1 MAASSSQVA
10 VTHEDWLSLCDPE
23 QPWFTLPVMK
33 RAFPQGVNRVS
44 SINRAEHK
52 VRWDEVYNAANRT
65 EYIEWLLREVL
76 GWRDDYCV
84 GAQLPEN
91 LRAGVTQQE
100 VTVVPDGAYCPASVS
115 PVGVFEDF
123 SAAEDVSSAE
133 PKPVPQVLVFTL
145 PVPVCTDPT
154 SRARDGWSVTWIER
168 AAQCCREFKV
178 PLALVTDGDYL
189 TLVHASDNH
198 PTGWGTW
205 RASVF
210 ATEPAFLDSFV
221 SMLDARRFTTVA
233 DTDTPAALL
242 VESVGSQADVTDQL
256 GSQVRQAVELLVNA
270 ISRANLDRGGHLLD
284 GIPPKQVY
292 EAAVTVVMRLVILL
306 VAEEKNLLP
315 IDEEQ
320 YRQLYAVHTLHE
332 DLERERSENP
342 ESLETRCTAWHRL
355 LSTARALH
363 AGVRHHDLFIPAYG
377 SSLFDPDRFGF
388 LEGRTH
394 DQSRHPSVSTPIQ
407 VTDADILAIL
417 DALLVLRFRS
427 AAGVTD
433 TRRLSYR
440 NVEVE
445 QVGHV
450 YEKLL
455 DHSVQVADG
464 PVLGCKGK
472 QGAEPEIPLRWL
484 EAAQMAGREAL
495 LEFLSDS
502 GGKNKGH
509 YVGTKKQVAKML
521 ADEPASRLAEL
532 RAACGGNPDL
542 TERIKPYVNLL
553 RVDLRNRPVVFLP
566 GAVYVTETGSNRAS
580 GTAYTSRKLAEEVTE
595 YALAPL
601 CYSPGPQ
608 DTADANQWVLRPS
621 NELLALK
628 VCDPAVGSG
637 AILVA
642 ACRYL
647 ADRVIRAWNAEGDPR
662 VSDVATAADDP
673 NRLAGKLDALRL
685 VAERC
690 CYGVDRNPM
699 AVEMAKLSMWLTTM
713 AKDRPF
719 TFLDHTIKSGDSLL
733 GIWDLEQLRWLHM
746 DPASGRGRDRAFD
759 WMVGDHDALEL
770 LNDRLEEAALLR
782 MELQSQTTNS
792 IGDLDRKASQH
803 IRSEQLLHSLA
814 RVADLVAG
822 AALASAQEP
831 NPSAALNQVIEAD
844 LPVLQDV
851 LIALDTAEEP
861 TALAAAEQRAT
872 KRLDAGGP
880 ENAPAR
886 RPFHWPIAFPEVFA
900 DGEKFDAMVG
910 NPPFIGGQRLSGAA
924 GGDYREYLVQWIAQG
939 TKGSADLVA
948 YFFLYAAKVAHSLG
962 YLATNTIAQGK
973 TSEVGLAQLIDRGW
987 TIHRAVSS
995 TPWPGAA
1002 SLEIAKCWLA
1012 SAAWHGR
1019 KYLDDRWVSGIDEML
1034 YPISRSGWRKQ
1045 PLAANKDQSFQG
1057 SIVLGMGFTMSPE
1070 KAQALIA
1077 KDLRNA
1083 EVLFAYL
1090 NGEYLNQSPTQTAS
1104 RWVIN
1109 FFDWAEEHARTYP
1122 DCFAI
1127 VEEHV
1132 KPERLSKKG
1141 KAYENAR
1148 NFWWQHL
1155 AQRKGLYQNIADLD
1169 RVLVITRVSDTL
1181 MPAFVPTRQV
1191 FSDATVVFAY
1201 DDWFH
1206 LGLLSSGFHYRWA
1219 VRYSSTLET
1228 RTNYT
1233 STDVFAT
1240 FPQPDYS
1247 DAVAQAAEALDNHR
1261 RPFMVAE
1268 QIGLTALYN
1277 RVHDPANHSSAIVE
1291 LRRLHRNLDFAVRD
1305 AYGWQDIELD
1315 HGFHDVRGAGQ
1326 RFTFAALAADEILER
1341 LLELNRDRYQ
1351 AEAKA
1356 GLHSKAK
1363 KKNTT
1368 PLGGLFQ
1375 DSDPRNQAAIA

>member
-1 MAASSSQVA
+1 MATVA
-10 VTHEDWLSLCDPE
+10 QKVATAHEDWLSLCDPE

-33 RAFPQGVNRVS
+33 RAFPQGVNPVS
-44 SINRAEHK
+44 SIARAEHK
-52 VRWDEVYNAANRT
+52 ARWDEVYNAANRT
-65 EYIEWLLREVL
+65 AYIEWLLREAL
-76 GWRDDYCV
+76 GWRADYLRSE
-84 GAQLPEN
+84 QLPEN
-91 LRAGVTQQE
+91 LRAGVTQQA
-100 VTVVPDGAYCPASVS
+100 VTVVPDGAYCSASVS
-115 PVGVFEDF
+115 PIGVLGDF
-123 SAAEDVSSAE
+123 SSAEDVSSAE
-133 PKPVPQVLVFTL
+133 VEPSPRVLVFTL
-145 PVPVCTDPT
+145 PVGIDPA
-154 SRARDGWSVTWIER
+154 SRPRDGWSATWIER
-168 AAQCCREFKV
+168 AAQCCRKFKV

-210 ATEPAFLDSFV
+210 ATEPAFLASFV
-221 SMLDARRFTTVA
+221 AMLDARRFTTVGDA
-233 DTDTPAALL
+233 DTPAALL

-256 GSQVRQAVELLVNA
+256 GLQVRRAVELLVNA
-270 ISRANLDRGGHLLD
+270 ISRANLDRKGHLLD
-284 GIPPKQVY
+284 GISSKQVY

-315 IDEEQ
+315 IDDEQ

-332 DLERERSENP
+332 DLEREQSENP
-342 ESLETRCTAWHRL
+342 ELLETRCIAWHRL
-355 LSTARALH
+355 LATARALH
-363 AGVRHHDLFIPAYG
+363 AGVRHHELSIPAYG
-377 SSLFDPDRFGF
+377 SSLFEPDRFGF

-394 DQSRHPSVSTPIQ
+394 DKNWRDGSSALIQ
-407 VTDADILAIL
+407 VTDADVLAIL

-427 AAGVTD
+427 TAGVTD

-455 DHSVQVADG
+455 DHDVLVADG
-464 PVLGCKGK
+464 PVLGCVGK
-472 QGAEPEIPLRWL
+472 QGAEPEIPLQEL
-484 EAAQMAGREAL
+484 EAAQMNGREAL
-495 LEFLSDS
+495 LQFLTDS
-502 GGKNKGH
+502 GGKNGG
-509 YVGTKKQVAKML
+509 YDTGTKQQVAKML
-521 ADEPASRLAEL
+521 DDEVPMSELAEL
-532 RAACGGNPDL
+532 LASCGDDGNL
-542 TERIKPYVNLL
+542 LERIKPYANLL
-553 RVDLRNRPVVFLP
+553 RCDLRDRPVVFLR

-580 GTAYTSRKLAEEVTE
+580 GTAYTTRELADEVAE

-608 DTADANQWVLRPS
+608 DTADVNQWVLRPS
-621 NELLALK
+621 NELLDLK

-647 ADRVIRAWNAEGDPR
+647 TDRVIQAWINEGDPR

-759 WMVGDHDALEL
+759 WMVGDRDVLEL

-803 IRSEQLLHSLA
+803 VQSEQLLQSLA
-814 RVADLVAG
+814 RVADLVAS

-831 NPSAALNQVIEAD
+831 NPSAALNQVLEAD
-844 LPVLQDV
+844 LPMLQDV
-851 LIALDTAEEP
+851 ITALGTAEES
-861 TALAAAEQRAT
+861 TALVAAQQRSAT
-872 KRLDAGGP
+872 RLDAGCPKDAP
-880 ENAPAR
+880 ER
-886 RPFHWPIAFPEVFA
+886 RPLHWPIAFPEVFA
-900 DGEKFDAMVG
+900 DGNKFDAMVG
-910 NPPFIGGQRLSGAA
+910 NPPFIGGQRISGAA
-924 GGDYREYLVQWIAQG
+924 GGDYREHLVQWIAHG

-948 YFFLYAAKVAHSLG
+948 YFFLYAAKVARSLG
-962 YLATNTIAQGK
+962 FLATNTIAQGD
-973 TSEVGLAQLIDRGW
+973 TSEVGMAQLIDHGW
-987 TIHRAVSS
+987 IIHRAVSS
-995 TPWPGAA
+995 APWPGAT
-1002 SLEIAKCWLA
+1002 SLEIAKCWMF
-1012 SAAWHGR
+1012 SAAWHGP

-1034 YPISRSGWRKQ
+1034 YPTSRSNWRKQ

-1057 SIVLGMGFTMSPE
+1057 SIVLDMGFTMSPE
-1070 KAQALIA
+1070 EAQALIA
-1077 KDLRNA
+1077 KNPRNV
-1083 EVLFAYL
+1083 EVLFPYL
-1090 NGEYLNQSPTQTAS
+1090 NGKDLNQSPTHTAS

-1109 FFDWAEEHARTYP
+1109 FFDWAEEHARAYS
-1122 DCFAI
+1122 DCYAI
-1127 VEEHV
+1127 VEETV

-1141 KAYENAR
+1141 KAYESAR
-1148 NFWWQHL
+1148 KFWWQHL

-1169 RVLVITRVSDTL
+1169 RVLVIARVSKSVV
-1181 MPAFVPTRQV
+1181 PIFVPAKQV
-1191 FSDATVVFAY
+1191 LSDRIGVFAY
-1201 DDWFH
+1201 DDYFH
-1206 LGLLSSGFHYRWA
+1206 FGLMSSGFHFRWA
-1219 VRYSSTLET
+1219 VRYSSTLEA

-1233 STDVFAT
+1233 PTDVFAT

-1247 DAVAQAAEALDNHR
+1247 DVVAAAAEALDNHR
-1261 RPFMVAE
+1261 RPLMVAE
-1268 QIGLTALYN
+1268 QIGITSLYN

-1291 LRRLHRNLDFAVRD
+1291 MRRLHRNLDFAVRD
-1305 AYGWQDIELD
+1305 AYGWHDIELG
-1315 HGFHDVRGAGQ
+1315 HGFYNVRGAGQ
-1326 RFTFAALAADEILER
+1326 RFTFTPEAADEILVR

-1351 AEAKA
+1351 AEVKA

-1375 DSDPRNQAAIA
+1375 DSDPTNQAAIA